1 MDGWGC
7 NRSNLSNLV
16 VLTGFGV
23 VFEYL
28 MSESLPETNDVLR
41 EVQERFE
48 AARDFEAQWRKHAL
62 EDLRFFHADA
72 YNHDQWDSAAYQ
84 ARSGTFGG
92 SPRPCLTINKTQQH
106 VFQIEND
113 ARQSQMGMKV
123 NATGFGSNEKAAD
136 VIEGIIRHIEYQ
148 SNAQQNAYNCAIQG
162 QVRQGMGWVHVV
174 TDYVRGQDSFDQD
187 FFIKS
192 VPDPRSVY
200 SDPNTQEP
208 DHSDMQWAMIVEEMP
223 RAEFERLYPGH
234 EDIKGAPL
242 SIAAEG
248 DERTDI
254 SERDTVRVFRYYRR
268 NEDKDTL
275 WAVPNAQ
282 TGAMQAM
289 RQSEMPDEMVAM
301 CREMQLQSRPITRP
315 HVEFFLIAGN
325 DVISSGLTVFKHI
338 PLVPFVGV
346 ESVVDGRLDR
356 CGLVRS
362 LIDPQRMFNYSASAF
377 VESIVTQTKS
387 PWLVDE
393 RSIEGYENQWANANT
408 SNQAWL
414 PYRSIDPDTS
424 EALQAPQR
432 LDPPTGSTGHMQ
444 AMQNA
449 DLQMQM
455 VTGQYQAEMGAPGN
469 EKTGRA
475 INERQRQ
482 SDTANYHYTDNQGMA
497 LRLLGRILIDA
508 IPFVYDTARAVQVLG
523 MDGTQSSAI
532 VDPQSPQAAQVVLP
546 PGPNGQPQQSQQG
559 LTFEE
564 QLAQEGA
571 ILAVNPTIGRYDV
584 EADVGP
590 AFATRRQDTF
600 NSLMQVLQANPAIMG
615 QIGDLFFKAADFPLA
630 DEIADRLKPAS
641 DDPRLG
647 QAQQTIQ
654 QLQAQLQQV
663 TQQLKDK
670 QADLSLKAQG
680 QQHDAAADLLKEETD
695 RYKAETDRMAAIGS
709 TDPEALR
716 VLVHQLVQ
724 DALGNGTS
732 SPSGGAM
739 PPMQDGPPG
748 SLPRLPS
755 SNPPGGEIHAP
766 NPVTGAVDA

>member
-1 MDGWGC
+1 MEER
-7 NRSNLSNLV
+7 NHSSV
-16 VLTGFGV
+16 I
-23 VFEYL
+23 
-28 MSESLPETNDVLR
+28 SEVK
-41 EVQERFE
+41 ERFE
-48 AARDFEAQWRKHAL
+48 AAQSFEADWRRRAL
-62 EDLRFFHADA
+62 DDLRFFHADA
-72 YNHDQWDSAAYQ
+72 YNHDQWDSAVYQ

-92 SPRPCLTINKTQQH
+92 SPRPCLTINKVQQH

-113 ARQSQMGMKV
+113 ARQSQMGIKV
-123 NATGFGSNEKAAD
+123 NATGFGASEKAAD

-148 SNAQQNAYNCAIQG
+148 SNAQQNAYACAIQG
-162 QVRQGMGWVHVV
+162 QVRQGIGWVHVV
-174 TDYVRGQDSFDQD
+174 TDYVKGQDSFDQD

-192 VPDPRSVY
+192 VPDPRAVY

-223 RAEFERLYPGH
+223 RHEFERLYPDH
-234 EDIKGAPL
+234 KGVSGASL
-242 SIAAEG
+242 SIIG
-248 DERTDI
+248 DTDYRGQDADKEIVRI
-254 SERDTVRVFRYYRR
+254 SRYYRR
-268 NEDKDTL
+268 NEKKDTL
-275 WAVPNAQ
+275 WAVPVPQ
-282 TGAMQAM
+282 SDGSVTVEPM
-289 RQSEMPDEMVAM
+289 RQSDMPEAMVEY
-301 CREMQLQSRPITRP
+301 CRSQKAQSRPITRP
-315 HVEFFLIAGN
+315 HVEFYLIAG
-325 DVISSGLTVFKHI
+325 DEVIAHGPTVFRHI
-338 PLVPFVGV
+338 PLVPFIGI
-346 ESVVDGRLDR
+346 ESVVDGKLDR

-377 VESIVTQTKS
+377 VESIAVQTKT

-393 RSIEGYENQWANANT
+393 RSIEGYEQQWANANT
-408 SNQAWL
+408 SNAAWL
-414 PYRSIDPDTS
+414 PYRSTDPDTS
-424 EALQAPQR
+424 EALQPPQR
-432 LDPPTGSTGHMQ
+432 LEPPTGSTGHLQ

-469 EKTGRA
+469 EKSGRA

-532 VDPQSPQAAQVVLP
+532 VDPQAAKAAQVVLP
-546 PGPNGQPQQSQQG
+546 DGVQEPQQG
-559 LTFEE
+559 LTFE
-564 QLAQEGA
+564 QQMAQEGA

-600 NSLMQVLQANPAIMG
+600 NSLMQVLQANPAIMS

-663 TQQLKDK
+663 SQQLKDK
-670 QADLSLKAQG
+670 QAELNLKAQA
-680 QQHDAAADLLKEETD
+680 QQHDAATDLLKEETD

-716 VLVHQLVQ
+716 VLVVQLVQ
-724 DALGNGTS
+724 EALRGGAPAGPAPS
-732 SPSGGAM
+732 MPSG
-739 PPMQDGPPG
+739 PMGG
-748 SLPRLPS
+748 MASVPRLPS
-755 SNPPGGEIHAP
+755 ANPPGGEIHAA
-766 NPVTGAVDA
+766 NPVNGAVDV

>member
-1 MDGWGC
+1 
-7 NRSNLSNLV
+7 
-16 VLTGFGV
+16 
-23 VFEYL
+23 
-28 MSESLPETNDVLR
+28 MSARLQETNDVLH

-48 AARDFEAQWRKHAL
+48 AARDFEAQWRKRAL

-72 YNHDQWDSAAYQ
+72 YNHAQWDSAVYQ

-92 SPRPCLTINKTQQH
+92 SPRPCLTINKVQQH

-123 NATGFGSNEKAAD
+123 NATGFGSTEKAAD

-234 EDIKGAPL
+234 DDIKGAPL
-242 SIAAEG
+242 SIAT
-248 DERTDI
+248 DSDDRTDAI
-254 SERDTVRVFRYYRR
+254 ERDVVRVSRYYRKS
-268 NEDKDTL
+268 EEKDTL
-275 WAVPNAQ
+275 WACPIPRPDGSVVTQP
-282 TGAMQAM
+282 M
-289 RQSEMPDEMVAM
+289 RESEMPPEMVEM
-301 CREMQLQSRPITRP
+301 CRGLKAQSRSITRP
-315 HVEFFLIAGN
+315 QVEFFLIAGN
-325 DVISSGLTVFKHI
+325 EVISSGLTVFQHI

-346 ESVVDGRLDR
+346 ESVIDGRLDR

-377 VESIVTQTKS
+377 VESIAIQTKS

-424 EALQAPQR
+424 EALQPPQR

-469 EKTGRA
+469 ERSGRA

-497 LRLLGRILIDA
+497 LRLLGRILIAA
-508 IPFVYDTARAVQVLG
+508 IPLVYDTARAVQVLG
-523 MDGTQSSAI
+523 MDGQQSSAI
-532 VDPQSPQAAQVVLP
+532 IDPQSPQAAQVVLP
-546 PGPNGQPQQSQQG
+546 PGPDGQPTQPQQN
-559 LTFEE
+559 LTFEQ
-564 QLAQEGA
+564 QLAQAGA

-647 QAQQTIQ
+647 QAEQMIQ
-654 QLQAQLQQV
+654 QLQGQLQQL
-663 TQQLKDK
+663 TQRLNDK
-670 QADLSLKAQG
+670 QQDFDLRASKQRHEQVIDLMDAHSDRDKAD
-680 QQHDAAADLLKEETD
+680 
-695 RYKAETDRMAAIGS
+695 TDRMAALGS
-709 TDPEALR
+709 IAPDELKPVLAALVRQVLQEQGYHGPAAQPNAAPEDLR
-716 VLVHQLVQ
+716 
-724 DALGNGTS
+724 
-732 SPSGGAM
+732 
-739 PPMQDGPPG
+739 
-748 SLPRLPS
+748 RLPS
-755 SNPPGGEIHAP
+755 TNPPGGPIHAP

>member
-1 MDGWGC
+1 
-7 NRSNLSNLV
+7 
-16 VLTGFGV
+16 
-23 VFEYL
+23 
-28 MSESLPETNDVLR
+28 MSARLQETNDVLH

-48 AARDFEAQWRKHAL
+48 AARDFEAQWRKRAL

-72 YNHDQWDSAAYQ
+72 YNHAQWDSAVYQ
-84 ARSGTFGG
+84 ARAGTFGG

-123 NATGFGSNEKAAD
+123 NATGFGSTEKAAD

-162 QVRQGMGWVHVV
+162 QVRQGMGWVHIV

-234 EDIKGAPL
+234 DDIKGAPL
-242 SIAAEG
+242 SIAT
-248 DERTDI
+248 DSDDRTDAT
-254 SERDTVRVFRYYRR
+254 ERDIVRVFRYYRKS
-268 NEDKDTL
+268 EEKDTL
-275 WAVPNAQ
+275 WACPIPQPDGSVVTQP
-282 TGAMQAM
+282 M
-289 RQSEMPDEMVAM
+289 RESDMAPEMVEM
-301 CREMQLQSRPITRP
+301 CRELKAQSRPITRP
-315 HVEFFLIAGN
+315 QVEFFLIAGN
-325 DVISSGLTVFKHI
+325 EVISSGLTVFQHI

-346 ESVVDGRLDR
+346 ESVIDGRLDR

-377 VESIVTQTKS
+377 VESIATQTKS

-393 RSIEGYENQWANANT
+393 RSIEGYENQWASANT

-424 EALQAPQR
+424 EALQPPQR

-469 EKTGRA
+469 ERSGRA

-497 LRLLGRILIDA
+497 LRLLGRILIAA
-508 IPFVYDTARAVQVLG
+508 IPLVYDTARAVQVLG
-523 MDGTQSSAI
+523 MDGQQSSAI
-532 VDPQSPQAAQVVLP
+532 IDPQSPQAAQVVLP
-546 PGPNGQPQQSQQG
+546 PGPDGQPTQPQQN
-559 LTFEE
+559 LTFEQ

-647 QAQQTIQ
+647 QAEQTIQ
-654 QLQAQLQQV
+654 QLQTQLQQV
-663 TQQLKDK
+663 TQKLSDK
-670 QADLSLKAQG
+670 QQDFDLRANKQRHDQVIDLMDADTKKRE
-680 QQHDAAADLLKEETD
+680 QQTD
-695 RYKAETDRMAAIGS
+695 EMAAIGS
-709 TDPEALR
+709 ISPESLKP
-716 VLVHQLVQ
+716 VLENLIHTILVEQ
-724 DALGNGTS
+724 G
-732 SPSGGAM
+732 M
-739 PPMQDGPPG
+739 PNTPVPEVNPQP
-748 SLPRLPS
+748 LERLPS
-755 SNPPGGEIHAP
+755 TNPPGGPIHAP
-766 NPVTGAVDA
+766 NPVTGAIEA

>member
-1 MDGWGC
+1 
-7 NRSNLSNLV
+7 
-16 VLTGFGV
+16 
-23 VFEYL
+23 
-28 MSESLPETNDVLR
+28 MSDTVPGTDSVIS
-41 EVQERFE
+41 EVKERYEAAQSFE
-48 AARDFEAQWRKHAL
+48 ADWRRRAL
-62 EDLRFFHADA
+62 DDLRFFHADA
-72 YNHDQWDSAAYQ
+72 YNHDQWDSAVYQ

-92 SPRPCLTINKTQQH
+92 SPRPCLTINKVQQH

-223 RAEFERLYPGH
+223 RHEFERLYPDHKDLSGS
-234 EDIKGAPL
+234 PL
-242 SIAAEG
+242 SIAG
-248 DERTDI
+248 DTDYRGQ
-254 SERDTVRVFRYYRR
+254 EVEKDVVRIFRYYRR
-268 NEDKDTL
+268 NEEKDTL
-275 WAVPNAQ
+275 WAVPVPQ
-282 TGAMQAM
+282 QDGSVSVQPM
-289 RQSEMPDEMVAM
+289 RQSAMPNEMVEY
-301 CREMQLQSRPITRP
+301 CRAQKAQSRPITRP
-315 HVEFFLIAGN
+315 HVEFYLIAG
-325 DVISSGLTVFKHI
+325 DRVVSHGPTVFRHI
-338 PLVPFVGV
+338 PLVPFVGI

-377 VESIVTQTKS
+377 VESIAVQTKS

-408 SNQAWL
+408 SNAAWL
-414 PYRSIDPDTS
+414 PYRSIDPDTT
-424 EALQAPQR
+424 EALQPPQR

-469 EKTGRA
+469 ERSGRA

-508 IPFVYDTARAVQVLG
+508 IPLVYDTARAVQVLG

-532 VDPQSPQAAQVVLP
+532 VDPQAQQAAQVVLP
-546 PGPNGQPQQSQQG
+546 PGPNGQPQQS
-559 LTFEE
+559 LTFEQ

-654 QLQAQLQQV
+654 QLQAQLQQI

-670 QADLSLKAQG
+670 QQDFDLRANKQRHDQVIDLMDADTKKRE
-680 QQHDAAADLLKEETD
+680 QQTD
-695 RYKAETDRMAAIGS
+695 EMAAIGS
-709 TDPEALR
+709 ISPESLKP
-716 VLVHQLVQ
+716 VLENLIRTILAEQGKP
-724 DALGNGTS
+724 DAPVPEVNPQPLE
-732 SPSGGAM
+732 
-739 PPMQDGPPG
+739 
-748 SLPRLPS
+748 RLPS
-755 SNPPGGEIHAP
+755 TNPPGGEIHAP
-766 NPVTGAVDA
+766 NPVTGAVDV